1 MTFGLV
7 TEFGYWNAFAFTFAI
22 LVSILISGA
31 LGEWA
36 KRMAPSYRKG
46 REEGKMFLSGEDES
60 AVRELQ
66 VTRELQVSAHNLFWG
81 FREALRSYYRQAKEE
96 HSGILSHY
104 TFWLIVV
111 LAVIFLIIVIGG
123 GA

>member
-1 MTFGLV
+1 MTFV
-7 TEFGYWNAFAFTFAI
+7 TEFGYWNAFAFAFAI
-22 LVSILISGA
+22 LVSLLISGA

-36 KRMAPSYRKG
+36 KRMAPEYRKG

-66 VTRELQVSAHNLFWG
+66 ATKELQVSCHNLFWG
-81 FREALRSYYRQAKEE
+81 FREALRSYYTEAKKE
-96 HSGILSHY
+96 HSGVLSQY

-111 LAVIFLIIVIGG
+111 LAVVFLIVVIWG